1 MFDID
6 FYHNY
11 PWASLIGVG
20 NTHRDRFV
28 QSHDV
33 SCEHAQSL
41 KKTEVEELLPGP
53 PAVSQQLGIKAKSCP
68 FQIFSYVNKKI
79 CAEGLDVAANR
90 FKSESDGNLMMETWK
105 KLGP

>member
-11 PWASLIGVG
+11 PFASLIGVG
-20 NTHRDRFV
+20 NSRRDRFV

-41 KKTEVEELLPGP
+41 KKTEVEELLPG
-53 PAVSQQLGIKAKSCP
+53 AESLSSWGSKLKAALSKLLVTL
-68 FQIFSYVNKKI
+68 IR
-79 CAEGLDVAANR
+79 R
-90 FKSESDGNLMMETWK
+90 FVLKDLMWPLTAPHLSPTEI
-105 KLGP
+105 L